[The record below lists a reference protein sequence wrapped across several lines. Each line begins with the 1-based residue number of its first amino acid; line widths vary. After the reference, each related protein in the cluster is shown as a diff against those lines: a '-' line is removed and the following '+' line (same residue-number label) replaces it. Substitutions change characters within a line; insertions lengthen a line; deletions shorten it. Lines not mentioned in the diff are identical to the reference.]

1 MFANTLD
8 FTIGSTTYTL
18 KRVNQDSFGSEYK
31 YSSATEALNL
41 KIRHSDEPVGKDGI
55 KMKRHNVFMEYI
67 QYPTPTTLIK
77 KYTSTCTFRQDQFGS
92 PAVAADLTLGLNAW
106 ISTSGV
112 AAGLASG
119 EN

>member
-8 FTIGSTTYTL
+8 FTIGSNSFTL

-31 YSSATEALNL
+31 YSGSTEAINL
-41 KIRHSDEPVGKDGI
+41 KIRHSDEPVGKDGL
-55 KMKRHNVFMEYI
+55 KMKRHNVYMEYV
-67 QYPTPTTLIK
+67 QYPTPTSLLK
-77 KYTSTCTFRQDQFGS
+77 KYTATCTFRQDQFGA
-92 PAVAADLTLGLNAW
+92 PAFAADVVTSLNAW
-106 ISTSGV
+106 INTSGV